1 MCESV
6 SLCVGCVSVPVSV
19 PVSVLVGGLEHAS
32 VCVRV
37 RMLVHMGVWVCHV
50 NVSTNKIN
58 LVCGM
63 LFSVADANKYLQ
75 DVLSGFKHLSIEKLS

>member
-1 MCESV
+1 MQVRV
-6 SLCVGCVSVPVSV
+6 SLRVS
-19 PVSVLVGGLEHAS
+19 
-32 VCVRV
+32 
-37 RMLVHMGVWVCHV
+37 VHMGVRVCHV